1 MKHRDT
7 VDINELIDLL
17 HVPVVEKR
25 LYLKIEELKSS
36 EYENKIRLYKQ
47 KVENYKNILFENKKQ
62 QDTLAI
68 EKGGQPYWFE
78 LTKFKEYKWQVT
90 RLEPEPP
97 PYLDILEIIP
107 PDIIKLIDLSLTDP
121 DKIESRRNILSTTF
135 HITYDLEF
143 VRCSANH
150 AIGTICT
157 TCDASQSPGIKLYEK
172 AYIESDRIDFALKSF
187 FSYMQKIPTIR
198 TYFLNEFFSKIKFI
212 CEEGNEN
219 IIVS

>member
-1 MKHRDT
+1 MRQRDT

-17 HVPVVEKR
+17 HVPEVEKR

-36 EYENKIRLYKQ
+36 EYENKITLYKQ
-47 KVENYKNILFENKKQ
+47 KVENYKNILFKNKKQ
-62 QDTLAI
+62 HDTLAI
-68 EKGGQPYWFE
+68 EEGQPYWFE
-78 LTKFKEYKWQVT
+78 LTRFKGCQWQVT

-121 DKIESRRNILSTTF
+121 DKIESRCNILSTTF
-135 HITYDLEF
+135 NITYDLEF

-150 AIGTICT
+150 AIGTICE
-157 TCDASQSPGIKLYEK
+157 TCRTPQSMGIKLHEK
-172 AYIESDRIDFALKSF
+172 AYLENNHIDFALKSF